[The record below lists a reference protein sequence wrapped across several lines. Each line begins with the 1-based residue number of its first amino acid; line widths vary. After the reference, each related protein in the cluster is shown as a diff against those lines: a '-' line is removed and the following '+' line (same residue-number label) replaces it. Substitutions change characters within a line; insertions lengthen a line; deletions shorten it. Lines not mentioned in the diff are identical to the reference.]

1 MTARPEVASGALVSD
16 VDNFASG
23 KPPAGLARRLAAYAV
38 DAALLFVVVGL
49 LLGGALGLV
58 LYLTVG
64 FEWARSGPLVWA
76 YVFATVSV
84 PFWLYYTLFEGG
96 ARQATPGMRLLGLR
110 VSGLEGG
117 RVGFGRA
124 LLRTVVKLVPF
135 EVNHAVMFLPTPL
148 LNETE
153 PDFRYGFI
161 LVGALMTAYLACVV
175 LTRRRQ
181 SVHDL
186 AAGTLVVRDV

>member
-1 MTARPEVASGALVSD
+1 MAFGDIVSD
-16 VDNFASG
+16 VDNSASG

-38 DAALLFVVVGL
+38 DAALLFVAVVL

-58 LYLTVG
+58 LHLTVG
-64 FEWARSGPLVWA
+64 FGWARDGPLLWA
-76 YVFATVSV
+76 YVFGTVSI

-96 ARQATPGMRLLGLR
+96 VRQATPGMRVLGLR
-110 VSGLEGG
+110 VSGLDGG

-124 LLRTVVKLVPF
+124 LSRTVVKLVPF

-153 PDFRYGFI
+153 PDFRQGFI
-161 LVGALMTAYLACVV
+161 AVGALMTTYLACVV
-175 LTRRRQ
+175 VTRRRQ

-186 AAGTLVVRDV
+186 VAGTLVVRDR